1 MMNLE
6 LTEEELNTLLHGLYL
21 LEDQTWFIG
30 KDKTNKLINKLN
42 ELNKENVLRK
52 EALCDI

>member
-30 KDKTNKLINKLN
+30 KDTTNKLINKLN

-52 EALCDI
+52 EAVCDI